1 MITFNRV
8 KPLTK
13 YLFKQ
18 KAAHKTIGLVPTM
31 GALHRGHFSLI
42 AASKKKNDITVCS
55 IYVNPT
61 QFNQAVDLKKYP
73 RNLAEDKALLRSV
86 GCDVLFCPSDEEM
99 YPQPTKLK
107 FDFGS
112 LASLMEGKHRPG
124 HFNGVATV
132 VAKLF
137 HQVKPHRAYFGQKDL
152 QQYLIIKQMVI
163 DLGFDLTLEQ
173 VPIVREDDGLALS
186 SRNQRLTKKQRREA
200 PQLYEGLKMAAAQL
214 KEVKDISK
222 VRIEVRNHF
231 KKFEEIELEY
241 FKIVNADNLQAI
253 KTLDT
258 EKVALCLGAYL
269 GKVRLIDNLIIIC

>member
-18 KAAHKTIGLVPTM
+18 KAAHRSIGLVPTM
-31 GALHRGHFSLI
+31 GALHRGHFALI

-61 QFNQAVDLKKYP
+61 QFNQASDLKKYP

-99 YPQPTKLK
+99 YPQPAKLK

-152 QQYLIIKQMVI
+152 QQYLIIKQMVM

-214 KEVKDISK
+214 KQVKDISK
-222 VRIEVRNHF
+222 VRKEVRKHF

-241 FKIVNADNLQAI
+241 FQIVNADNLQAI
-253 KTLDT
+253 KTLGT
-258 EKVALCLGAYL
+258 EKVVLCLAAYL